1 MVLIHNWRDWWKML
15 SIRAAGLLIVVDV
28 LQEHLPFAREYIGDE
43 WVKYGA
49 LAIIV
54 CRLLA
59 QPALGASGSSGRYTD
74 NAVSGM
80 EPARPMEES
89 VSSEGRNVSD
99 QSGTSVSSEVK
110 ENG

>member
-1 MVLIHNWRDWWKML
+1 MFIHNWRDWWKML

-28 LQEHLPFAREYIGDE
+28 LQDHLPFVREYIGDE

-59 QPALGASGSSGRYTD
+59 QPALGNTGASGRNRSDAGVR
-74 NAVSGM
+74 M
-80 EPARPMEES
+80 EHAQPMEEP
-89 VSSEGRNVSD
+89 VSSEDRNVSG
-99 QSGTSVSSEVK
+99 QSGTSVSSEGK

>member
-1 MVLIHNWRDWWKML
+1 ML
-15 SIRAAGLLIVVDV
+15 SIRAAALLVVVDV
-28 LQEHLPFAREYIGDE
+28 LQEHLPFVREYIGDE

-59 QPALGASGSSGRYTD
+59 QPALGASGSSGRHTG
-74 NAVSGM
+74 NTGAGM
-80 EPARPMEES
+80 EHARSVEEP

-99 QSGTSVSSEVK
+99 QSGTGVSPESK

>member
-1 MVLIHNWRDWWKML
+1 MLVQNWRDWWKML

-28 LQEHLPFAREYIGDE
+28 LQDHLPFVREYIGDE

-59 QPALGASGSSGRYTD
+59 QPALGNTGAASGNRSDTGVR
-74 NAVSGM
+74 M
-80 EPARPMEES
+80 EPSQSMEEP
-89 VSSEGRNVSD
+89 VSSEGRNVSG
-99 QSGTSVSSEVK
+99 QSGTSVSSEGK

>member
-1 MVLIHNWRDWWKML
+1 ML
-15 SIRAAGLLIVVDV
+15 SVRAAGLMILVDV
-28 LQEHLPFAREYIGDE
+28 LQDNLPFLKEYLGDE

-59 QPALGASGSSGRYTD
+59 QPSLDNSGTTARNSSDTGIR
-74 NAVSGM
+74 M
-80 EPARPMEES
+80 EHAQSMEDA

-99 QSGTSVSSEVK
+99 QSGTSVSSEGK